1 MKIAGTRTGMGAAV
15 RRLGRSRLIIFLAAM
30 GPGIIAANADNDAGA
45 ITTWSFI
52 GSKYGY
58 ALTWLLVVMTP
69 ILFIAQEMNAR
80 IGIVTGK
87 GLAGLIRERFTLK
100 LTAFAMVAVMIANL
114 GTTLS
119 EWSGVAA
126 ASGLLHVPTWI
137 GVPVVA
143 AGVWFLVTKGNYRKV
158 EKVFL
163 AMGLIYGVY
172 IAAGVVSHPDWAE
185 ASKAVVHPTVQ
196 FNTVFLIS
204 AIAAIGTT
212 VTPWGQFFIQAA
224 VVDKKLPVAHL
235 KYTRIEVLIGAFITT
250 GVDFFIMIAC
260 VETLFRRGIIVETAA
275 QAAQA
280 LEPIVGSFAKYLF
293 AIGLLNVSMLAS
305 AILPLA
311 TAYVVCEA
319 FGFESGL
326 DHGFREA
333 PVFNGLLTAY
343 IVLPALVV
351 LIPALPLV
359 SVILTAQTINGILLP
374 IILVFVL
381 RVINQ
386 PEVMGEYVNGRVY
399 NFIAWAFTVVLI
411 MLSLALVL
419 SVLPIPGF

>member
-1 MKIAGTRTGMGAAV
+1 MTRAAPRTGVRAAV

-30 GPGIIAANADNDAGA
+30 GPGIITANADNDAGA

-69 ILFIAQEMNAR
+69 VLFIAQEMNAR
-80 IGIVTGK
+80 LGIVTGK

-100 LTAFAMVAVMIANL
+100 LTAFAMLATMAANL

-126 ASGLLHVPTWI
+126 ASGLLHVPAWI
-137 GVPVVA
+137 GVPVA
-143 AGVWFLVTKGNYRKV
+143 AAAVWFLVTKGNYRKV
-158 EKVFL
+158 ERVLL
-163 AMGLIYGVY
+163 AMGVIYAVY
-172 IAAGVVSHPDWAE
+172 IAAGLISDPDWAE
-185 ASKAVVHPTVQ
+185 AGRAAVSPAIEW
-196 FNTVFLIS
+196 NTLFLLS

-212 VTPWGQFFIQAA
+212 VTPWGQFFIQSA

-235 KYTRIEVLIGAFITT
+235 KYTRAEVLFGAFLTT
-250 GVDFFIMIAC
+250 GIDFFIMVAC
-260 VETLFRRGIIVETAA
+260 VETLFRRGVVVETAA
-275 QAAQA
+275 QAAEA
-280 LEPIVGSFAKYLF
+280 LEPIVGEFAKYLF
-293 AIGLLNVSMLAS
+293 AVGLLNVSIVAS

-343 IVLPALVV
+343 IVLPALVA
-351 LIPALPLV
+351 LIPGLPIV
-359 SVILTAQTINGILLP
+359 DVIIGTQAVNGVLLP

-381 RVINQ
+381 KLINQ
-386 PEVMGEYVNGRVY
+386 PEVMGRYVNGRVY
-399 NFIAWAFTVVLI
+399 NVIAWGFTAVLTL
-411 MLSLALVL
+411 LSVALVL
-419 SVLPIPGF
+419 SALPLPFL